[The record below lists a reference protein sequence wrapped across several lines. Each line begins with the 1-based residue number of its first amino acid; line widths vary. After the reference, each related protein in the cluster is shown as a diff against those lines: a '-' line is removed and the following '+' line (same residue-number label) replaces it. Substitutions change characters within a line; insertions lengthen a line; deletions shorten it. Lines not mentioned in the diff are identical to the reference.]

1 MIVWITGLAG
11 AGKTT
16 LGRMVVHELRSQHEY
31 KVALLDGDEIR
42 SIFDDDLGHTLD
54 DRIKNS
60 KRISALCQFFDRQ
73 GVTVVCCILSVS
85 EEHRKENRRRASRY
99 LEVFLDVTMETLE
112 ERDQKGLYSGA
123 RRGEI
128 DNVVGIDIPFMKP
141 TTADIY
147 INNSGTEEE
156 LVLASRRIVE
166 VILDAAPLTATSG
179 DDGRKIDRP
188 GDN

>member
-1 MIVWITGLAG
+1 
-11 AGKTT
+11 
-16 LGRMVVHELRSQHEY
+16 MVVHELRSQHES

-73 GVTVVCCILSVS
+73 GITVVCCILSVS